1 MLSYTEEI
9 GDDVLHWV
17 SEVVGS
23 QPYFGGSEVLNNKAD
38 IHHNFSQCEQN
49 KSPISVVSIMNHTV

>member
-38 IHHNFSQCEQN
+38 IRHNFSQCEQD
-49 KSPISVVSIMNHTV
+49 KSLISILTIMNHNV

>member
-23 QPYFGGSEVLNNKAD
+23 QPHFGGSEVLNNKAD
-38 IHHNFSQCEQN
+38 NHHNFSQCEQD
-49 KSPISVVSIMNHTV
+49 KSQISFVSIMNRTV